1 MKNYDSIFFIYIL
14 FIVCFILSI
23 VYYTNLSC
31 KTDNYKSIKLLLE
44 TTSDG
49 YEKYKDNSRNLLVDI
64 NNFTYS
70 NLYNEFSLVE
80 ETACVYL
87 GSVEIICEQYIT
99 SKNVFNNVKNFINN
113 LYNYETWHLTN
124 EIYEDKT
131 LVNFEN
137 KEKNSIIWSIIF
149 LSIYPFLGV
158 VIFFLAFHGKQSKEF
173 FYCSIWVGIAFG
185 IILLIIESLLYV
197 SRKNIISN
205 YENFI
210 LEYTGLKNKDDTFLK
225 KNKKLMGFDLGLIII
240 FSFEIIL
247 SFVFYCVE
255 LNCEKKEGQNFN
267 FNQMNQMTLGRQIA
281 PSMMNM
287 NMRQGMFMNMRA
299 MRQQFGMN
307 QLPQSRHNQINVA
320 PNRENY
326 GWAINYVL

>member
-1 MKNYDSIFFIYIL
+1 MKIYKCIVIIYIL
-14 FIVCFILSI
+14 YIVCFILSI
-23 VYYTNLSC
+23 IYYTNLSC
-31 KTDNYKSIKLLLE
+31 KTDNYKSIKLLLK

-49 YEKYKDNSRNLLVDI
+49 YEEYKDNSRNLLVDI

-70 NLYNEFSLVE
+70 NFNNEFSLVE

-113 LYNYETWHLTN
+113 LYNSETWHLTN

-137 KEKNSIIWSIIF
+137 KEKASIICLIIF
-149 LSIYPFLGV
+149 LSIYLFLSIISFCL
-158 VIFFLAFHGKQSKEF
+158 IFHEQQSKEF
-173 FYCSIWVGIAFG
+173 FYCSIYVSITFG
-185 IILLIIESLLYV
+185 ITLLIIESLLYV

-225 KNKKLMGFDLGLIII
+225 KNEKLMGFDLALIII
-240 FSFEIIL
+240 FSFEIFL
-247 SFVFYCVE
+247 SFVFCCVG
-255 LNCEKKEGQNFN
+255 LNY
-267 FNQMNQMTLGRQIA
+267 
-281 PSMMNM
+281 S
-287 NMRQGMFMNMRA
+287 
-299 MRQQFGMN
+299 
-307 QLPQSRHNQINVA
+307 
-320 PNRENY
+320 Y
-326 GWAINYVL
+326 DY